1 MQYIYI
7 FIVMIWDSAIMFWD
21 IGGYLAHFIKEGYLW
36 KVFGLFWYLLMQEVL
51 ANSLNPLLDCTLL
64 VWGLCVRHVFYRIP
78 SSSRMLLKDFERMN
92 LFESLHVD
100 VVFEKTNRSWGPSND
115 SKGMKTKSENNAS
128 PIVSCISYKSKII
141 LYGLSSIMSW

>member
-1 MQYIYI
+1 
-7 FIVMIWDSAIMFWD
+7 
-21 IGGYLAHFIKEGYLW
+21 
-36 KVFGLFWYLLMQEVL
+36 MQEVL

-78 SSSRMLLKDFERMN
+78 SRSRMLLKDFERMN

-141 LYGLSSIMSW
+141 LYGLSSIMS